1 MVRGPADVRN
11 RELIFMQFS
20 QNETEEDFSAITY
33 MLFAK
38 FSDLT
43 NSANQSEF
51 MRDCERN
58 YSMWTFSGGFRTWV
72 KMSLVRTSG
81 KSDEAVEFRQ
91 ESTVVKFNDKR
102 PEPEQSNQLFFAVFE
117 WRDPFMQEIRLIV
130 TANPWNSIA
139 ILCGV
144 FMALFKAANFA
155 KLSVQWIVRMR
166 KRHLRNKARELNQVT
181 N

>member
-1 MVRGPADVRN
+1 
-11 RELIFMQFS
+11 MQFS
-20 QNETEEDFSAITY
+20 HNETEEDFSAITY

-43 NSANQSEF
+43 ESANQSDF
-51 MRDCERN
+51 MRECERN
-58 YSMWTFSGGFRTWV
+58 YSTWTFSGGFRTWV

-81 KSDEAVEFRQ
+81 KIHESVEFRQ
-91 ESTVVKFNDKR
+91 ESAVVKFNDKR
-102 PEPEQSNQLFFAVFE
+102 PESEQTNQLFFAVFE
-117 WRDPFMQEIRLIV
+117 WRDPFMQEIKLIV
-130 TANPWNSIA
+130 TANPWNSVA

-155 KLSVQWIVRMR
+155 KLTIQWIIRMR

-181 N
+181 